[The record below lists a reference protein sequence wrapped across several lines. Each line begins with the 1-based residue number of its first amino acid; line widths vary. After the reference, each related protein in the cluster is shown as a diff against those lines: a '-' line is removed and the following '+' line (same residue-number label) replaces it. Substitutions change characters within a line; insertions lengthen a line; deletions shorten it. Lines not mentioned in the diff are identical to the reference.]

1 MRATKA
7 RSLVIGITIG
17 LLPLNAVAAKAPA
30 SQDEVAVR
38 DIVTKIYAP
47 YSQPIPE
54 APDDGSYAPDNAAG
68 AAASGYEP
76 PYTQSLAALIGRWDR
91 LMQES
96 EELYGL
102 NGFDW
107 YCQCQDNDPA
117 TSRLVRQSYT
127 AKGKDAIE
135 AKILFSPGRYEGKD
149 MGSPLLFRFKREGG
163 QWRIDDLKFQDSDTL
178 RKGLADDIGAASRDM
193 AKNAK

>member
-1 MRATKA
+1 MRAAKA
-7 RSLVIGITIG
+7 RTLAIYLSVG
-17 LLPLNAVAAKAPA
+17 LLPVHMAAAKAPA
-30 SQDEVAVR
+30 PQDEAVVREIVA
-38 DIVTKIYAP
+38 KIYAP

-68 AAASGYEP
+68 ASVDGYEP

-149 MGSPLLFRFKREGG
+149 MGAPLLFRFKREGG
-163 QWRIDDLKFQDSDTL
+163 QWKIDDLRFQDSDTL
-178 RKGLADDIGAASRDM
+178 RKGLADDIKAASKKR
-193 AKNAK
+193 

>member
-1 MRATKA
+1 MMRAGIA
-7 RSLVIGITIG
+7 RTLAILISIGP
-17 LLPLNAVAAKAPA
+17 LPLNVAAARAPA
-30 SQDEVAVR
+30 PQDEAVVR
-38 DIVTKIYAP
+38 DIVAKIYAP
-47 YSQPIPE
+47 YSQPIAE
-54 APDDGSYAPDNAAG
+54 APEDGSYAPENAAG

-76 PYTQSLAALIGRWDR
+76 PYTQSLAALIARWDR

-107 YCQCQDNDPA
+107 YCQCQDNDPS
-117 TSRLVRQSYT
+117 TSRVVRQNYA

-149 MGSPLLFRFKREGG
+149 MGAPLVFRFKREGG
-163 QWRIDDLKFQDSDTL
+163 QWRIDDLRFQDSDTL
-178 RKGLADDIGAASRDM
+178 RKGLAEDIKAAS
-193 AKNAK
+193 KKP